1 MGQIKH
7 QQLYTIWIHFR
18 SLHHRSKLVC
28 QAFHSLRSIQGWWYM
43 LGFEQRWWNTANYQP
58 WGILINTW
66 CICVGCVLAKSVV
79 FKISL
84 LKRLQSLLQENARIN
99 NDLMDAFNQCE
110 GFFDSLPALV
120 DEDSRK
126 DDEEVR
132 QLLLEDGWVTRG
144 MIDQTRQAVDSCLE
158 LVNRLMFPNQE
169 DTCKMGEPVGTPVG
183 WIWDACQRWVW
194 DACQRRVWDACQRP
208 WRAQRI

>member
-1 MGQIKH
+1 M
-7 QQLYTIWIHFR
+7 
-18 SLHHRSKLVC
+18 
-28 QAFHSLRSIQGWWYM
+28 
-43 LGFEQRWWNTANYQP
+43 
-58 WGILINTW
+58 
-66 CICVGCVLAKSVV
+66 

-120 DEDSRK
+120 DEESRK

-169 DTCKMGEPVGTPVG
+169 DTCKMGEPVGTPVDESEMPVKDESEMPVKDESEMPVKDPEEPKG
-183 WIWDACQRWVW
+183 SKE
-194 DACQRRVWDACQRP
+194 
-208 WRAQRI
+208 RAATFMEIPHTMTKSEVQKVINAPITSANLDKKFAVMMGVLNKELPMPDKI